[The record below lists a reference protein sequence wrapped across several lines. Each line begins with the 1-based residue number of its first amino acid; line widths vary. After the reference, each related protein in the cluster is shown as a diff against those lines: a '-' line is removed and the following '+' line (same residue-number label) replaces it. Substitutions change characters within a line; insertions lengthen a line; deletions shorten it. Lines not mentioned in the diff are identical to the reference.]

1 MPQSTFDTLIIGQG
15 LAGSALAWHLIQAG
29 QRVCVVDDRHA
40 SASSM
45 VAAGL
50 VNPLAGMR
58 FNRRPEVPDW
68 LAAADRWYGELQ
80 TGFGPRLFHPLPML
94 RLFRSAKQRRFY
106 ERSTEDP
113 ACRDLLG
120 AAFAPDR
127 CPEAVRA
134 PFGGF
139 GQYRTGYVD
148 LPQLLLRMRAWLSA
162 LGCLVERALDCEQIE
177 CVAGGVRAEELRAD
191 RLIFC
196 DGARLRFNRWFRDL
210 PLAPDKGEI
219 LNVKIADWQTRHIIN
234 GAHWLVPLD
243 NGEVRLGATHE
254 HRQLDEHPTGAAR
267 QALLAGLAELLP
279 TATSTQ
285 LVRHQAGI
293 RPATSD
299 RYPLIG
305 AHPDCPNLWVFN
317 GFGAHGALQA
327 PWYAER
333 LTAHLRSAVPLP
345 AEADIRRFE

>member
-1 MPQSTFDTLIIGQG
+1 VI
-15 LAGSALAWHLIQAG
+15 
-29 QRVCVVDDRHA
+29 DDRHA

-58 FNRRPEVPDW
+58 FSRRPELPDW
-68 LAAADRWYGELQ
+68 LAAADRWYAELERD
-80 TGFGPRLFHPLPML
+80 FGRRLFHPLPML

-106 ERSTEDP
+106 LRRTEDP
-113 ACRDLLG
+113 ACHDLLG
-120 AAFAPDR
+120 AAFAADR

-134 PFGGF
+134 PYGGF

-162 LGCLVERALDCEQIE
+162 QGCLVERALDCEQIE
-177 CVAGGVRAEELRAD
+177 CVAGVVRAAELRAD
-191 RLIFC
+191 RLVFC
-196 DGARLRFNRWFRDL
+196 DGARLRFNRWFKDL

-219 LNVKIADWQTRHIIN
+219 LNVTIEHWQTSHIIN
-234 GAHWLVPLD
+234 AAHWLVPLD

-254 HRQLDEHPTGAAR
+254 HRQLDGHPTDTAR

-279 TATSTQ
+279 AATTTRLISH
-285 LVRHQAGI
+285 RAGI

-305 AHPDCPNLWVFN
+305 AHSDCPGLWVFN

-333 LTAHLRSAVPLP
+333 MTARLRTAVPLP
-345 AEADIRRFE
+345 AEADIRRFR